1 MSTASLDQSVAHY
14 LTHGFITDPGAYGSL
29 LDSVPRDLPALCHIV
44 RGLVVHYHSDA
55 LVGCDLPPERFAEV
69 RTRSVASML
78 ERLGELNPRPLTI
91 TRLPECR
98 LIGCCRDA
106 ATLVCAVLRHH
117 GVPARVRVGFA
128 SYLAPNLSVDH
139 WVVEWWDDERQR
151 WILTDAEQEAPVV
164 GANGSTFDPCDV
176 PRDEF
181 LVAGQAWQ
189 ASRAGWENASR
200 FGYDPEMTGL
210 GVIRNNLLH
219 DLACLNKMEL
229 TPWDFWGLSLTDF
242 EQHTE
247 DDLALLDQVA
257 MLTQGGND
265 DILAVRSLYGR
276 DPRLRVPPTVT
287 TFTLADEKVETH
299 IGPLS

>member
-1 MSTASLDQSVAHY
+1 
-14 LTHGFITDPGAYGSL
+14 
-29 LDSVPRDLPALCHIV
+29 
-44 RGLVVHYHSDA
+44 
-55 LVGCDLPPERFAEV
+55 
-69 RTRSVASML
+69 ML
-78 ERLGELNPRPLTI
+78 ERLGELDPRPLTV
-91 TRLPECR
+91 TRLPERR

-117 GVPARVRVGFA
+117 GVPAGVRVGFA
-128 SYLAPNLSVDH
+128 SYLTPNLCVDH

-151 WILTDAEQEAPVV
+151 WILADAEQEAPVV
-164 GANGSTFDPCDV
+164 GANGSSFDPCDV
-176 PRDEF
+176 PRDQF

-189 ASRAGWENASR
+189 ASRVGWADASR

-229 TPWDFWGLSLTDF
+229 TPWDFWGLSVTEF
-242 EQHTE
+242 ERHTE

-265 DILAVRSLYGR
+265 DILAVRSLCGR

-287 TFTLADEKVETH
+287 TFTLTDEKVETR
-299 IGPLS
+299 IGPASSSRQR